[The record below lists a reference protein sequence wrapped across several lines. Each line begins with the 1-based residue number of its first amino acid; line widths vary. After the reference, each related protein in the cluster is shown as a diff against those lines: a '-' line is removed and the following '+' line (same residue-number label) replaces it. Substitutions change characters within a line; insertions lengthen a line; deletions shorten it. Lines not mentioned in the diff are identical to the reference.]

1 MLTRLYVEALL
12 ANENLADQVW
22 ELWNAGL
29 ISEDLAAWAQD
40 GGRAPGTRPQHAGCR
55 VRPDVCSRDSHGD
68 VRWSGGRRGRKAP
81 ASISVN

>member
-29 ISEDLAAWAQD
+29 ISEDLAAWAWRLIAFAIEQTQN
-40 GGRAPGTRPQHAGCR
+40 GNLKRRSTGTLGVGRAK
-55 VRPDVCSRDSHGD
+55 
-68 VRWSGGRRGRKAP
+68 RRSSLRG
-81 ASISVN
+81 